1 MSEAKPTPGPCPF
14 CGHVGLDFAEGS
26 TFRWIVASC
35 EGCGAS
41 LAETRIQTLGE
52 GTKDEWMA
60 EAKADA
66 IAAWNRRSDPLVE
79 RVKELEEALNC
90 ITSMCETHG
99 DFRNGVTDPTGTI
112 DEGNVIAGRIV
123 GDARA
128 VLTKYRTNAADV
140 KEHPGASVGT
150 ALPAGWVPLTITHE
164 GQYPEEVAYG
174 PKIMMDR
181 LGKWLGKYF
190 AQIAAPAQMPDL
202 QPLHNLLYLAQRQ
215 TSLVAMQRVVSEAR
229 LDLAKVRDAA
239 LSKAR
244 PNTAEGE

>member
-1 MSEAKPTPGPCPF
+1 MGEAKPTPGPCPF

-35 EGCGAS
+35 GGCGVS

-79 RVKELEEALNC
+79 RVKELE
-90 ITSMCETHG
+90 
-99 DFRNGVTDPTGTI
+99 GV
-112 DEGNVIAGRIV
+112 
-123 GDARA
+123 ARA
-128 VLTKYRTNAADV
+128 LVVYDEAEHEDHVLLMLDYADMLKAA
-140 KEHPGASVGT
+140 
-150 ALPAGWVPLTITHE
+150 
-164 GQYPEEVAYG
+164 
-174 PKIMMDR
+174 R
-181 LGKWLGKYF
+181 
-190 AQIAAPAQMPDL
+190 
-202 QPLHNLLYLAQRQ
+202 
-215 TSLVAMQRVVSEAR
+215 
-229 LDLAKVRDAA
+229 AA